1 MYHQF
6 YYKVT
11 RNTSFLCLS
20 CIISL
25 NFSMQQHKTNYSPSP
40 SASLSRSL
48 ILNLMMKGEY
58 HHHTCTSGG
67 LLKIL
72 CMQGG
77 DDDGSYARNSEAPA
91 SAISL
96 SKPILLKGIESMKL
110 FDGDANECLRIA
122 DLGCATGYNTLATI
136 DLIVDTLM
144 KRYKEEYNYK
154 PEFEAFFS
162 DLPSNDFNSLFKSF
176 QQFNDTSKKR
186 RYYSAGV
193 PGSFYHRLFPGRKLH
208 VAASL
213 SALHWLSKIPDSVL
227 DKKSEAWNK
236 GRAWID
242 GAKKE
247 VVEAYSKQSMEDLE
261 AFLQCR
267 REEIVE
273 GGLLFILMAGRPGS
287 QQPENQLGDPDSR
300 AKHPF
305 TNSMDQAWEDLLQEG
320 LIDEETRDTFNIPT
334 YMRSTD
340 EVYTA
345 FHRCGGFEIQR
356 LEYQRIVEHSKEKQ
370 EEWIKDP
377 KSYGK
382 AKANLVRAT
391 LKPIVESHIGPKLSE
406 ELFKRFEKR
415 ASEDTAML
423 HKTCSY
429 GVIVVCAIRIKNDKY
444 KIISESSD

>member
-213 SALHWLSKIPDSVL
+213 SALHWLSK
-227 DKKSEAWNK
+227 
-236 GRAWID
+236 
-242 GAKKE
+242 
-247 VVEAYSKQSMEDLE
+247 
-261 AFLQCR
+261 
-267 REEIVE
+267 
-273 GGLLFILMAGRPGS
+273 
-287 QQPENQLGDPDSR
+287 
-300 AKHPF
+300 
-305 TNSMDQAWEDLLQEG
+305 G

>member
-1 MYHQF
+1 
-6 YYKVT
+6 
-11 RNTSFLCLS
+11 
-20 CIISL
+20 
-25 NFSMQQHKTNYSPSP
+25 
-40 SASLSRSL
+40 
-48 ILNLMMKGEY
+48 
-58 HHHTCTSGG
+58 
-67 LLKIL
+67 
-72 CMQGG
+72 
-77 DDDGSYARNSEAPA
+77 
-91 SAISL
+91 
-96 SKPILLKGIESMKL
+96 
-110 FDGDANECLRIA
+110 
-122 DLGCATGYNTLATI
+122 
-136 DLIVDTLM
+136 
-144 KRYKEEYNYK
+144 
-154 PEFEAFFS
+154 
-162 DLPSNDFNSLFKSF
+162 
-176 QQFNDTSKKR
+176 
-186 RYYSAGV
+186 
-193 PGSFYHRLFPGRKLH
+193 
-208 VAASL
+208 
-213 SALHWLSKIPDSVL
+213 
-227 DKKSEAWNK
+227 
-236 GRAWID
+236 
-242 GAKKE
+242 
-247 VVEAYSKQSMEDLE
+247 MEDLE